1 MGFWNIVGGLANVGA
16 SVYSQVQTNKNID
29 KQLAAQQK
37 ENNATREYNLNLA
50 RQQNQ
55 WNIEQ
60 WNRENA
66 YNTPAAQIERMKQAG
81 LNVDMAYGQGALQN
95 ASASSPQMTSGAPAT
110 PVDWSA
116 LGGKRTIGDA
126 LASSLSNEMARAQID
141 AVKADTKKTLADAGL
156 SEIALTYADAKERL
170 NLKLSE
176 EQFKLV
182 EQQWQEVAQT
192 IENKRAEL
200 ESISLKNARQMI
212 ENAYQADVYQKQIK
226 ILASELKIKEEEAA
240 NAARYFA
247 AQVLGMDA
255 DNAWKDAAWIVEQR
269 DGTATLIKYG
279 SEMAIDLLSNLS
291 QWLNPKSWIGGK
303 GKTKHTITRN
313 AKGTTYSKTWSE

>member
-1 MGFWNIVGGLANVGA
+1 MSFWNLVGGLANAGA

-29 KQLAAQQK
+29 KQLAAQK
-37 ENNATREYNLNLA
+37 EENQATREYNLNLA
-50 RQQNQ
+50 KQQNQ
-55 WNIEQ
+55 WSIEQ

-66 YNTPAAQIERMKQAG
+66 YNTPSAQMERAKAAG
-81 LNVDMAYGQGALQN
+81 LNADMLYGNGTLQN
-95 ASASSPQMTSGAPAT
+95 AAASSPQMTSGAPAT
-110 PVDWSA
+110 PMDWSA

-126 LASSLSNEMARAQID
+126 LATSLSNEMARAQID

-170 NLKLSE
+170 NLKISE

-200 ESISLKNARQMI
+200 EGISLKNARQMI
-212 ENAYQADVYQKQIK
+212 ENAYQAEVFQKQID
-226 ILASELKIKEEEAA
+226 ILAEELKIKKEEAA

-247 AQVLGMDA
+247 AQVLGMEA
-255 DNAWKDAAWIVEQR
+255 DNAWKDAAWIVEQAN
-269 DGTATLIKYG
+269 GTATLIKYG
-279 SEMAIDLLSNLS
+279 GEMAMSLVNNVGE
-291 QWLNPKSWIGGK
+291 WLNPKTWFRRGK
-303 GKTKHTITRN
+303 RR
-313 AKGTTYSKTWSE
+313 

>member
-1 MGFWNIVGGLANVGA
+1 MSFWNLVGGLVNAGA

-29 KQLAAQQK
+29 KQLAAQK
-37 ENNATREYNLNLA
+37 EENQATREYNLNLA
-50 RQQNQ
+50 KQHNQ
-55 WNIEQ
+55 WSIEQ

-66 YNTPAAQIERMKQAG
+66 YNTPSAQMERAKAAG
-81 LNVDMAYGQGALQN
+81 LNADMLYGNGTLQN
-95 ASASSPQMTSGAPAT
+95 AAASSPQMTSGAPAT
-110 PVDWSA
+110 PMDWSA

-126 LASSLSNEMARAQID
+126 LATSLSNEMARAQID

-170 NLKLSE
+170 NMKLTE

-200 ESISLKNARQMI
+200 EGISLDNARKMI
-212 ENAYQADVYQKQIK
+212 ENAFQAEEFQAKID
-226 ILASELKIKEEEAA
+226 ILAEELKIKKEEAA

-247 AQVLGMDA
+247 AQVLGMEA
-255 DNAWKDAAWIVEQR
+255 DNAWKDAAWIVEQAN
-269 DGTATLIKYG
+269 GTATLIKYG
-279 SEMAIDLLSNLS
+279 GEMAMSLVNNVGE
-291 QWLNPKSWIGGK
+291 WLNPKTWFRRGK
-303 GKTKHTITRN
+303 RR
-313 AKGTTYSKTWSE
+313 

>member
-1 MGFWNIVGGLANVGA
+1 MSFWNLVGGLANAGA

-29 KQLAAQQK
+29 KQLAAQK
-37 ENNATREYNLNLA
+37 EENQATREYNLNLA
-50 RQQNQ
+50 KQQNQ
-55 WNIEQ
+55 WSIEQ

-66 YNTPAAQIERMKQAG
+66 YNTPSAQMERAKAAG
-81 LNVDMAYGQGALQN
+81 LNADMLYGNGTLQN
-95 ASASSPQMTSGAPAT
+95 AAASSPQMTSGAPAT
-110 PVDWSA
+110 PMDWSA

-126 LASSLSNEMARAQID
+126 LATSLSNEMARAQID

-170 NLKLSE
+170 NMKLTE

-200 ESISLKNARQMI
+200 EGISLKNARQMI
-212 ENAYQADVYQKQIK
+212 ENAYQAEVFQKQID
-226 ILASELKIKEEEAA
+226 ILAEELKIKKEEAA

-247 AQVLGMDA
+247 AQVLGMEA
-255 DNAWKDAAWIVEQR
+255 DNAWKDAAWIVEQAN
-269 DGTATLIKYG
+269 GTATLIKYG
-279 SEMAIDLLSNLS
+279 GEMAMSLVNNVGE
-291 QWLNPKSWIGGK
+291 WLNPKTWFRRGK
-303 GKTKHTITRN
+303 RR
-313 AKGTTYSKTWSE
+313 

>member
-1 MGFWNIVGGLANVGA
+1 MSFWNLVGGLANAGA

-29 KQLAAQQK
+29 KQLAAQK
-37 ENNATREYNLNLA
+37 EENQASREYNLNLA
-50 RQQNQ
+50 KQQNQ
-55 WNIEQ
+55 WSIEQ

-66 YNTPAAQIERMKQAG
+66 YNTPSAQMERAKAAG
-81 LNVDMAYGQGALQN
+81 LNADMLYGNGTLQN
-95 ASASSPQMTSGAPAT
+95 AAASSPQMTSGAPAT
-110 PVDWSA
+110 PMDWSA

-126 LASSLSNEMARAQID
+126 LATSLSNEMARAQID

-170 NLKLSE
+170 NMKLTE

-200 ESISLKNARQMI
+200 EGISLDNARKMI
-212 ENAYQADVYQKQIK
+212 ENAFQAEEFQAKID
-226 ILASELKIKEEEAA
+226 ILAEELKIKKEEAA

-247 AQVLGMDA
+247 AQVLGMEA
-255 DNAWKDAAWIVEQR
+255 DNAWKDAAWIVEQAN
-269 DGTATLIKYG
+269 GTATLIKYG
-279 SEMAIDLLSNLS
+279 GEMAMSLVNNVGE
-291 QWLNPKSWIGGK
+291 WLNPKTWFRRGK
-303 GKTKHTITRN
+303 RR
-313 AKGTTYSKTWSE
+313 

>member
-1 MGFWNIVGGLANVGA
+1 MSFWNLVGGLANAGA

-29 KQLAAQQK
+29 KQLAAQK
-37 ENNATREYNLNLA
+37 EENQATREYNLNLA
-50 RQQNQ
+50 KQQNQ
-55 WNIEQ
+55 WSIEQ

-66 YNTPAAQIERMKQAG
+66 YNTPSAQMERAKAAG
-81 LNVDMAYGQGALQN
+81 LNADMLYGNGTLQN
-95 ASASSPQMTSGAPAT
+95 AAASSPQMTSGAPAT
-110 PVDWSA
+110 PMDWSA

-126 LASSLSNEMARAQID
+126 LATSLSNEMARAQID

-170 NLKLSE
+170 NMKLTE

-200 ESISLKNARQMI
+200 EGISLDNARKMI
-212 ENAYQADVYQKQIK
+212 ENAFQAEEFQAKID
-226 ILASELKIKEEEAA
+226 ILAEELKIKKEEAA

-247 AQVLGMDA
+247 AQVLGMEA
-255 DNAWKDAAWIVEQR
+255 DNAWKDAAWIVER
-269 DGTATLIKYG
+269 ANGTATLIKYG
-279 SEMAIDLLSNLS
+279 GEMAMSLVNNVGE
-291 QWLNPKSWIGGK
+291 WLNPK
-303 GKTKHTITRN
+303 
-313 AKGTTYSKTWSE
+313 TWFRRG

>member
-1 MGFWNIVGGLANVGA
+1 MSFWNLVGGLANAGA

-29 KQLAAQQK
+29 KQLAAQK
-37 ENNATREYNLNLA
+37 EENQATREYNLNLA
-50 RQQNQ
+50 KQQNQ
-55 WNIEQ
+55 WSIEQ

-66 YNTPAAQIERMKQAG
+66 YNTPSAQMERAKAAG
-81 LNVDMAYGQGALQN
+81 LNADMLYGNGTLQN
-95 ASASSPQMTSGAPAT
+95 AAASSPQMTSGAPAT
-110 PVDWSA
+110 PMDWSA

-126 LASSLSNEMARAQID
+126 LATSLSNEMARAQID

-170 NLKLSE
+170 NMKLTE

-200 ESISLKNARQMI
+200 EGISLDNARKMI
-212 ENAYQADVYQKQIK
+212 ENAFQAEEFQAKID
-226 ILASELKIKEEEAA
+226 ILAEELKIKKEEAA

-247 AQVLGMDA
+247 AQVLGMEA
-255 DNAWKDAAWIVEQR
+255 DNAWKDAAWIVEQAN
-269 DGTATLIKYG
+269 GTATLIKYG
-279 SEMAIDLLSNLS
+279 GEMAMSLVNNVGE
-291 QWLNPKSWIGGK
+291 WLNPKTWFRRGK
-303 GKTKHTITRN
+303 RR
-313 AKGTTYSKTWSE
+313 